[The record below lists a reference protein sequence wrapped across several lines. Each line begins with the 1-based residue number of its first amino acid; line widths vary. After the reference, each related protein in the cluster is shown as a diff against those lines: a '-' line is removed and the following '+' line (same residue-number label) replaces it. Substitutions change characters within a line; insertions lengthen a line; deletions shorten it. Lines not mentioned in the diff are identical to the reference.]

1 MTSKLLRKHG
11 EIWRN
16 MKKTWSYVK
25 NSKPVDRWSCK
36 TTMPEMLCSAP
47 VGLKKSHC
55 NSKSPICRAPG
66 IRLPQASERWMISY
80 YYCTAKPFSCPR
92 NKKGTSKLSPVLP
105 HCHIYIYIYFKEN
118 SSLFW
123 ENKAKQKLFHRY
135 TNKNWYKGLKSI
147 SCQNPNILGSLYS
160 HTMDSSLDSSYFS
173 DSAVKRTLFLQLC
186 WLNTGKSEVVGMLSG
201 ITHLHKQSLHMID
214 SNPA

>member
-11 EIWRN
+11 ERWRN

-105 HCHIYIYIYFKEN
+105 HCHIYIFFFLKKILHCSGKTKQNRNFFTDIQIRIYIK
-118 SSLFW
+118 
-123 ENKAKQKLFHRY
+123 
-135 TNKNWYKGLKSI
+135 
-147 SCQNPNILGSLYS
+147 
-160 HTMDSSLDSSYFS
+160 
-173 DSAVKRTLFLQLC
+173 V
-186 WLNTGKSEVVGMLSG
+186 
-201 ITHLHKQSLHMID
+201 
-214 SNPA
+214 